1 MIGTLIT
8 GAIVG
13 FLAGHI
19 IRGEGYGALGNII
32 LDILGGMVGNF
43 VFGAIGLGPTGWI
56 GDVIAGV
63 TGALILVF
71 VFGETRYRRR
81 HRRR

>member
-1 MIGTLIT
+1 MIGTIIT

-19 IRGEGYGALGNII
+19 IRGKGFGALGNII
-32 LDILGGMVGNF
+32 IGIFGGLVGGF
-43 VFGAIGLGPTGWI
+43 LFGLIGLGPTGWI
-56 GDVIAGV
+56 GDIIAGV
-63 TGALILVF
+63 VGALILVY

-81 HRRR
+81 HRRH

>member
-1 MIGTLIT
+1 MIETIIT

-32 LDILGGMVGNF
+32 LGIFGGIVGNF
-43 VFGAIGLGPTGWI
+43 VFGVIGLGPTGWI

-63 TGALILVF
+63 AGALILVF

>member
-1 MIGTLIT
+1 MIGTIIT

-19 IRGEGYGALGNII
+19 IRGEGFGALGNII
-32 LDILGGMVGNF
+32 LGIFGGMVGNF
-43 VFGAIGLGPTGWI
+43 LFGVIGLGPTGWI

-63 TGALILVF
+63 AGALILVF
-71 VFGETRYRRR
+71 AFGETRHRRQRRR
-81 HRRR
+81 R